1 MSESPDV
8 KASEG
13 RGDVEFLRSGQHG
26 RRATTRAVAKANEP
40 GVEKASRME
49 LICGVI
55 GVAKGFFPLPDGQ
68 CRYGR
73 TGVCKYRTPG
83 GN

>member
-1 MSESPDV
+1 MAGSPDV
-8 KASEG
+8 KALDGWGGGEP
-13 RGDVEFLRSGQHG
+13 LRSGQPR
-26 RRATTRAVAKANEP
+26 RRANRRAVARANELV
-40 GVEKASRME
+40 VEMASCME

-73 TGVCKYRTPG
+73 TGVCTYWTPG
-83 GN
+83 GS